1 MAHTLDAFVPSV
13 PLDGLDAPARAR
25 KPARRVDWFQ
35 IGVIT
40 LMLASVGAALSRLA
54 WAM

>member
-13 PLDGLDAPARAR
+13 PQDGLDAPVPTH

-35 IGVIT
+35 LGVIT

>member
-1 MAHTLDAFVPSV
+1 MAQTLDTLVPSV
-13 PLDGLDAPARAR
+13 LVDGFDAPATKR
-25 KPARRVDWFQ
+25 KSARRVDWFQ
-35 IGVIT
+35 LGVIT